1 MTFSPMKP
9 VTAYVL
15 FDQTFGRFAR
25 FLGDSSIVQWV
36 EEFSDKITRFNSAL
50 EARNEAAYFSRRMD
64 SSQIVVL
71 ELQATYT
78 FKEVKI

>member
-36 EEFSDKITRFNSAL
+36 EEFSDKITRFGTRL
-50 EARNEAAYFSRRMD
+50 EARNEAAYISHRMH
-64 SSQIVVL
+64 SSQIVVI
-71 ELQATYT
+71 ELQVTYT
-78 FKEVKI
+78 FKEVQI